1 MITSNDVIVGLRRN
15 VDDLKSMDISM
26 LINIVDLFEVPNT
39 EFPAIFQIHSTMEML
54 LSLMRMLPRLMR
66 RSLVHEMS

>member
-1 MITSNDVIVGLRRN
+1 MTSNDVIVGLRRN

-26 LINIVDLFEVPNT
+26 LIDTVDLFKVPNT
-39 EFPAIFQIHSTMEML
+39 EFPAIFKIHSTMEML

-66 RSLVHEMS
+66 RILVHEMS